1 MLEKICI
8 VGTQHDYQLDI
19 RHLELF
25 QGLNDYIDIHSL
37 QNPLVAEE
45 ATENNPTLIK
55 EWALSKGLVW
65 LPVELDGEFRKQLAM
80 DQGDEFTHP
89 VPFTD
94 FREWVWLIR
103 IMRSQVTT
111 CLFVCG
117 HVHVTGISRKF
128 MEIGVAATFENF
140 WPIRPLQYHTG
151 DTRISIRCSRC
162 KEWVQGDK
170 IEWAYPPS
178 LFIRRQVCKPCAA
191 SFAQEEK

>member
-8 VGTQHDYQLDI
+8 VGTHHDYQLNI
-19 RHLELF
+19 RHPQLF
-25 QGLNDYIDIHSL
+25 QALNDYIEIHSL

-45 ATENNPTLIK
+45 ATENDPTLIK

-111 CLFVCG
+111 CLFACG
-117 HVHVTGISRKF
+117 YTHATGISRKF
-128 MEIGVAATFENF
+128 MDIGVTTTFETF
-140 WPIRPLQYHTG
+140 WPIQPFQYHAG
-151 DTRISIRCSRC
+151 EARVSIRCPRC
-162 KEWVQGDK
+162 KQWVQGDK
-170 IEWAYPPS
+170 IKWIYPPPYFMS
-178 LFIRRQVCKPCAA
+178 QQVCERCAA
-191 SFAQEEK
+191 SLAQEEK